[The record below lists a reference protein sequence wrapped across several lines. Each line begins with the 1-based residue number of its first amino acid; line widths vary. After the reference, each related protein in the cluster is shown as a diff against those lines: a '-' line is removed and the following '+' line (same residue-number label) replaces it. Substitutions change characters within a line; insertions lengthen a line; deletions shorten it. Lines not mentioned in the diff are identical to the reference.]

1 MKSSTWPRILTA
13 VAVFTMV
20 AAGIAFV
27 VSLILNAFVF
37 DEYDAYGEVPIPGSS
52 SLQLPQGD
60 VTVTFHTVLIGGGGS
75 GLPVPPL
82 KYRMTGPG
90 GVDVQLTE
98 DYGSTTTV
106 NNDARVRIGY
116 LHLST
121 EGTYD
126 IQLDGNVGAYLN
138 PTLAF
143 GHGSSYGKL
152 PWILAAIFGFALVD
166 LIVVRIWAAARG
178 RRREQITPAWNGDGY
193 VPPPIHAVPTVTH
206 QPQASYTPSD
216 QGIRIEQLNT
226 LARLRDSGAL
236 TEDEYSAEKKRVLD
250 EL

>member
-13 VAVFTMV
+13 VAVLTMI
-20 AAGIAFV
+20 ATGIAFV
-27 VSLILNAFVF
+27 VTLILNAFVF
-37 DEYDAYGEVPIPGSS
+37 DEYDAYGEVSIPGSS

-60 VTVTFHTVLIGGGGS
+60 VTVTFHTVLVGGSGS

-98 DYGSTTTV
+98 DYGTTTTV

-116 LHLST
+116 LHVPT
-121 EGTYD
+121 EGAYD
-126 IQLDGNVGAYLN
+126 VELDGNVSAYLN

-143 GHGSSYGKL
+143 GQGSDHGKL
-152 PWILAAIFGFALVD
+152 PWVLAAVFGFALVD
-166 LIVVRIWAAARG
+166 LIIVRIWAARARRSG
-178 RRREQITPAWNGDGY
+178 QVSPAWTGDGN
-193 VPPPIHAVPTVTH
+193 VPPTIQAVPT
-206 QPQASYTPSD
+206 YTPSD
-216 QGIRIEQLNT
+216 EVIRVQTLNT

-236 TEDEYSAEKKRVLD
+236 TQDEYDAEKKRVLD
-250 EL
+250 EP